1 MREFQPQKT
10 GTCVTQIEA
19 AKHLD
24 TFFWL
29 LSQFGFFCYLCL
41 CINYVSFFRRLK
53 KLLNLFQM
61 LHVYI
66 VYTTLY
72 IQMLYIYIYQKKK
85 QEKTPTSFAIGE
97 KICSVANCQKGQGKF
112 LRIAVFQNHLC
123 SSLSTVTDGYHLHVH
138 QHSQYFLFVI
148 YINSSTKH
156 SCTHDWTIQM
166 MFFACPLI
174 TVNCVIT
181 FFIPW
186 VFFFLSLFIFQSY
199 ARSKHDCLITNQQRR
214 GWWLFEGQSNEGIKL
229 NDGNPCCH
237 PLSLQHVHKG
247 CSSVLSS
254 HLSKAV

>member
-1 MREFQPQKT
+1 M
-10 GTCVTQIEA
+10 
-19 AKHLD
+19 
-24 TFFWL
+24 
-29 LSQFGFFCYLCL
+29 
-41 CINYVSFFRRLK
+41 
-53 KLLNLFQM
+53 
-61 LHVYI
+61 
-66 VYTTLY
+66 
-72 IQMLYIYIYQKKK
+72 YIYIYIHISEKNKKK
-85 QEKTPTSFAIGE
+85 NPLLLLLVRKYAVLLIAR
-97 KICSVANCQKGQGKF
+97 KVRVNF

-186 VFFFLSLFIFQSY
+186 VFFFVSLFIFQFY
-199 ARSKHDCLITNQQRR
+199 ARSKHDCLITNQQGR

>member
-1 MREFQPQKT
+1 MFVHQ
-10 GTCVTQIEA
+10 
-19 AKHLD
+19 
-24 TFFWL
+24 
-29 LSQFGFFCYLCL
+29 L
-41 CINYVSFFRRLK
+41 CIFFQKVK
-53 KLLNLFQM
+53 KILNLFQM
-61 LHVYI
+61 LHVYV

-72 IQMLYIYIYQKKK
+72 IQMLYIYIYRKKNKKK
-85 QEKTPTSFAIGE
+85 PTSFAIGE

-186 VFFFLSLFIFQSY
+186 VFFL
-199 ARSKHDCLITNQQRR
+199 
-214 GWWLFEGQSNEGIKL
+214 
-229 NDGNPCCH
+229 CH
-237 PLSLQHVHKG
+237 FSFFNLMLGVSMIV
-247 CSSVLSS
+247 
-254 HLSKAV
+254 

>member
-19 AKHLD
+19 AKRLD

-29 LSQFGFFCYLCL
+29 LSQVFFFCYLCL

-53 KLLNLFQM
+53 KYWICFRCCM
-61 LHVYI
+61 Y
-66 VYTTLY
+66 TLY
-72 IQMLYIYIYQKKK
+72 IQHCIFRCCIYTYIGKKNKKK
-85 QEKTPTSFAIGE
+85 PTSFAIGE

-186 VFFFLSLFIFQSY
+186 VFFFVSLFIFQSY
-199 ARSKHDCLITNQQRR
+199 ARSKHDCLITNQQGR
-214 GWWLFEGQSNEGIKL
+214 GWWLFEGQSNKGIKL

>member
-19 AKHLD
+19 AKRLD

-29 LSQFGFFCYLCL
+29 LSQFFGVFCYLCL

-53 KLLNLFQM
+53 ELLNFFQM

-66 VYTTLY
+66 YTY
-72 IQMLYIYIYQKKK
+72 IRKKN
-85 QEKTPTSFAIGE
+85 KTPPPPLLLLLVRKYAVLLTAR
-97 KICSVANCQKGQGKF
+97 KVRVNF

-186 VFFFLSLFIFQSY
+186 VFFFWHFSFFNLMLGVSMI
-199 ARSKHDCLITNQQRR
+199 
-214 GWWLFEGQSNEGIKL
+214 
-229 NDGNPCCH
+229 
-237 PLSLQHVHKG
+237 V
-247 CSSVLSS
+247 
-254 HLSKAV
+254 

>member
-19 AKHLD
+19 AKRLD

-29 LSQFGFFCYLCL
+29 LSQFFVFFLLLVFVHQL
-41 CINYVSFFRRLK
+41 CIFFQKVKKNIEFVSDVACIRCIY
-53 KLLNLFQM
+53 NIVYSDV
-61 LHVYI
+61 VYI
-66 VYTTLY
+66 H
-72 IQMLYIYIYQKKK
+72 ISEKK

-123 SSLSTVTDGYHLHVH
+123 SSLSTVTDWYHLHVH

-186 VFFFLSLFIFQSY
+186 VFFF
-199 ARSKHDCLITNQQRR
+199 
-214 GWWLFEGQSNEGIKL
+214 
-229 NDGNPCCH
+229 CH
-237 PLSLQHVHKG
+237 FSFFNLMLGVSMIV
-247 CSSVLSS
+247 
-254 HLSKAV
+254 